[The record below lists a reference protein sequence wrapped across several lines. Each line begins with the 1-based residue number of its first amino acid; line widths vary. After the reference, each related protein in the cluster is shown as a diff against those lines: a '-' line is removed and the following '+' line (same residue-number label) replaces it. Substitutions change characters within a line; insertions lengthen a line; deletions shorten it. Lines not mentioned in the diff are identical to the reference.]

1 MTKTTQLFL
10 LEILGESNEDEEGE
24 EELEEDTKLAGF

>member
-10 LEILGESNEDEEGE
+10 LEISGESNEDEEGE
-24 EELEEDTKLAGF
+24 EELEGDTD